1 MEIARLITIEEAAQ
15 RLGIQPRTLIRYVR
29 SGKIK
34 AKLFRFET
42 MTLIEVR
49 ATQDTNGRTMA
60 EAEADEAISI
70 SEASRRYGVPQPLLS
85 RWVKWGLIRL
95 LGREGKEYRISA
107 GDVRRLA
114 EIYHEVRAQEG
125 GFKGRSIR
133 RILRK
138 RGLLQ
143 D

>member
-1 MEIARLITIEEAAQ
+1 MEIARLITLEEAAQ

-49 ATQDTNGRTMA
+49 DAAQDTNGRPIMA
-60 EAEADEAISI
+60 EGDELISI

-95 LGREGKEYRISA
+95 IGREGKEYRIRA
-107 GDVRRLA
+107 EDVRRLA
-114 EIYHEVRAQEG
+114 EIYHEVKAQEG